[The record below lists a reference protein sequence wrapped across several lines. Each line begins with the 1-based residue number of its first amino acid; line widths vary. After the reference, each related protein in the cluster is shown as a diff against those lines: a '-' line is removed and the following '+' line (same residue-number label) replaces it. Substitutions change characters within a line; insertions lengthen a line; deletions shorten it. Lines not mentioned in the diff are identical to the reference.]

1 MPKTKRKTKKMVEEE
16 TKKTSPDQQEEQGE
30 KGPEEPEAPT
40 PEGKP
45 TPGPVIVPRP
55 EEKVTIG

>member
-1 MPKTKRKTKKMVEEE
+1 MVEEE

-45 TPGPVIVPRP
+45 TPGPVIVPRT